1 VLPWGLHTAG
11 PGYLGYIPGGGLPD
25 AGLAD
30 LITAVTNRYVGLWVG
45 APALVELESQVIR
58 WFCEL
63 MGLPEG
69 AGGLLTTGGSLANLG
84 AVVTARQLRLPPDFL
99 RGRLYHSRLTHH
111 SMAKAARIAGFP
123 DSALVE
129 LPCDMSGALDL
140 GALRAAIA
148 ADRAAGLLPFFV
160 TGNAGSTALG
170 SIDDLAGLAQL
181 CEEEGLWMHVD
192 AAYGGFF
199 ALTERGRAALAGVE
213 RADSITLDPHK
224 GLFLPYG
231 TGCLLVRRRDDL
243 VRAHRIGASYL
254 PPAREDEHWD
264 FADMGPEL
272 SREARGLRIWWPLQ
286 LHGAAAFRA
295 ALDEKMD
302 LARGLSDRIAAHPEL
317 ELSAS
322 PRLSLLAF
330 RRRGADEAGQ
340 RALLSRVN
348 QRRRSL
354 ITGVELEGRY
364 HLRVCVLCFRTH
376 QPHLDAL
383 WEDLMAALAEG

>member
-1 VLPWGLHTAG
+1 
-11 PGYLGYIPGGGLPD
+11 
-25 AGLAD
+25 
-30 LITAVTNRYVGLWVG
+30 
-45 APALVELESQVIR
+45 
-58 WFCEL
+58 
-63 MGLPEG
+63 
-69 AGGLLTTGGSLANLG
+69 
-84 AVVTARQLRLPPDFL
+84 VVAARQLRLPPDFL
-99 RGRLYHSRLTHH
+99 RGRIYHSRLTHH
-111 SMAKAARIAGFP
+111 SMAKAARVAGFP

-129 LPCDMSGALDL
+129 LPCGPSGALDL
-140 GALRAAIA
+140 DALRSAVA
-148 ADRAAGLLPFFV
+148 ADRAMGLLPFFA

-170 SIDDLAGLAQL
+170 SVDDLAGLAEI

-199 ALTERGRAALAGVE
+199 ALTERGRSTLCGIG

-231 TGCLLVRRRDDL
+231 TGCLLVRRRADL
-243 VRAHRIGASYL
+243 VSAHRISASYL

-286 LHGAAAFRA
+286 LHGAAVFRA

-302 LARGLSDRIAAHPEL
+302 LARCLADRIAEHPEL
-317 ELSAS
+317 ELSAA

-330 RRRGADEAGQ
+330 RRRGTDEADQ
-340 RALLSRVN
+340 RALLSRIN

-376 QPHLDAL
+376 QAHVDAL
-383 WEDLMAALAEG
+383 WEDLQIALTEG